1 MKTRDILSDAAF
13 MVAKA
18 GSTVLQEMGTT
29 PEAIDLMAEI
39 DKVAIKLFRIA
50 NTIPLDNDEH
60 PC

>member
-1 MKTRDILSDAAF
+1 MKTRNILTDAAF

-29 PEAIDLMAEI
+29 PGAIELMAEI
-39 DKVAIKLFRIA
+39 DKVAVKLFRIA
-50 NTIPLDNDEH
+50 NTISLDKDER